1 MKNWQE
7 VEQEFKQFGY
17 ALLET
22 RYSMGKSG
30 PDEYTITLYL
40 MPDRLPDA
48 DVSTSAGVRRACFEL
63 AEQAIAYVEANYTLA
78 NAPHYETYGDVH
90 WEDWLNGKY
99 TIVTSAT
106 LNFIFTDKRGT

>member
-22 RYSMGKSG
+22 RYSMGKSC

-78 NAPHYETYGDVH
+78 NAPHYETDGDVY

-106 LNFIFTDKRGT
+106 LNFTFTDKRGT